1 MGVGLHVFGQVIVAT
16 VANFEVSFAGSTI
29 GEVWTF
35 TAWHHLNSD
44 LQAFWNLA
52 RYLVF
57 FAAGAFGESIRFGI
71 FVAYQFHPET

>member
-35 TAWHHLNSD
+35 TASMAPLQHYHLC
-44 LQAFWNLA
+44 LA
-52 RYLVF
+52 VLP
-57 FAAGAFGESIRFGI
+57 AS
-71 FVAYQFHPET
+71 TK